1 MKYAP
6 WVSKPSW
13 TSANKLYVI
22 ETTGDDGQQLEC
34 IKAAMNAAG
43 IPVGAGSLPMATG
56 DGVPV
61 GAGSLPMATGD
72 ASQPPSVTYIPFQWS
87 DTRTQALTNRMK
99 ELNIMRTN
107 SVLKDEIMVTVAET
121 GRMLAGQQQ
130 VELYERIKEYAVERV
145 MRKSYFSDMTLTKYA
160 KDTIDHANAG
170 RETYTYEHLLN
181 GFRGARFAWTP
192 DMVVL
197 EQGDVARLWATIKIA
212 VKAAKQLRGRQ

>member
-1 MKYAP
+1 VKCAP

-22 ETTGDDGQQLEC
+22 EITGDDGQQMQHLRT
-34 IKAAMNAAG
+34 ALGAAG
-43 IPVGAGSLPMATG
+43 IPVGAGPLPT
-56 DGVPV
+56 
-61 GAGSLPMATGD
+61 ATGD
-72 ASQPPSVTYIPFQWS
+72 ASQQSVTYIPFQWS
-87 DTRTQALTNRMK
+87 DTRTQALVKRMK
-99 ELNIMRTN
+99 ELNIMRTD
-107 SVLKDEIMVTVAET
+107 SVLKDEITVTVAET

-145 MRKSYFSDMTLTKYA
+145 MRKSYFTDMTLTEHA
-160 KDTIDHANAG
+160 KNTIDFANRG

-192 DMVVL
+192 DTVVL

-212 VKAAKQLRGRQ
+212 VKAAKQLRDRQ